1 MLLTYKKQIYRKQAQ
16 STVADQKERYWE
28 KKAQAAV
35 DDQKEQIKS
44 VAAETVKQ
52 QETEIKNQAASAVEQ
67 EFTSGKTDYI
77 TNEAKKQLA
86 SIKPVIESGVKAQFV
101 QKMAEK
107 NPAITDYDSAKTF
120 FWPECWNER
129 RSGWSMCQWTDWY
142 NNK

>member
-1 MLLTYKKQIYRKQAQ
+1 MLLTYKKTDIQKQAQ
-16 STVADQKERYWE
+16 STVADQKEDIE

-77 TNEAKKQLA
+77 TNEAKKQLK

-107 NPAITDYDSAKTF
+107 KSCNH
-120 FWPECWNER
+120 R
-129 RSGWSMCQWTDWY
+129 L
-142 NNK
+142 